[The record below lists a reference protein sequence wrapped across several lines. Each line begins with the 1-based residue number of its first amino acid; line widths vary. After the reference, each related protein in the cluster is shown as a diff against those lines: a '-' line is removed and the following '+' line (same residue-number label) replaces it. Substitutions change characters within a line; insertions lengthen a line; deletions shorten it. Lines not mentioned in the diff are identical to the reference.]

1 MTPTG
6 SDGSDGHRRTH
17 TGRRRNE
24 EARQAIL
31 DAALRLLTAPHDGG
45 LTVDLLAHEAGV
57 GKQTIYRWWQSKWA
71 VLLEALTDWG
81 EALVP
86 VPDTG
91 SLRGDLCTF
100 LAHTFARAKEPA
112 TAVVLRTL
120 AAEAARDPGT
130 AELFRQFTRTRR
142 DALHAIVRRGRERE
156 ELGPELDLELLVDQA
171 YGLFWYRFLLGHEPL
186 NQEVAERLTDTLI
199 R

>member
-6 SDGSDGHRRTH
+6 SDGSDGHRRAH

-45 LTVDLLAHEAGV
+45 LTVDVLAHEAGV

-81 EALVP
+81 ESLVP

-100 LAHTFARAKEPA
+100 LAHTFARANEPA
-112 TAVVLRTL
+112 TAAVLRTL

-156 ELGPELDLELLVDQA
+156 ELDPELDLELLVDQA
-171 YGLFWYRFLLGHEPL
+171 YGLFWYRFLLGHEAL
-186 NQEVAERLTDTLI
+186 NQETAERLTDTLI